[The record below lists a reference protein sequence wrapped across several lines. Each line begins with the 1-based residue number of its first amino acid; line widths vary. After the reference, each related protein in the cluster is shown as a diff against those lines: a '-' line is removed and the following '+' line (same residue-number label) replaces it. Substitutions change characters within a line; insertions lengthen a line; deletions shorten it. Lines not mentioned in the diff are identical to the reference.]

1 MSPPE
6 EDVCS
11 ALFSPL
17 LLLLFLT
24 PLSYTVPHSCTVDE
38 IEVFYLFIY
47 LTDPYACRLFTPI
60 RKEHDAFTP

>member
-17 LLLLFLT
+17 LLLFLT
-24 PLSYTVPHSCTVDE
+24 PLSYTVPHSCSVDE
-38 IEVFYLFIY
+38 IKVFYLFILQTLMLADY
-47 LTDPYACRLFTPI
+47 SHL
-60 RKEHDAFTP
+60 

>member
-1 MSPPE
+1 MSPSE

-24 PLSYTVPHSCTVDE
+24 PLSYTVPHSCSVDE
-38 IEVFYLFIY
+38 IEVFYLFILQTLMLVDY
-47 LTDPYACRLFTPI
+47 SHL
-60 RKEHDAFTP
+60 

>member
-1 MSPPE
+1 MSPSE

-24 PLSYTVPHSCTVDE
+24 PVSYTVPRSCSVDE
-38 IEVFYLFIY
+38 IEVFYLFILQTLMLVDY
-47 LTDPYACRLFTPI
+47 SHL
-60 RKEHDAFTP
+60 